1 MTVRTLAEA
10 AADVLARSK
19 AVAPSE
25 PMHKS
30 AANWAD
36 LGGSTLEDPAGG
48 PVGAN
53 AAALVKGAT
62 PPGTPAPVGQE
73 PMKKLAPQP
82 QQAVNALVSPPAAT
96 PSGAFDTAGH
106 PVANVSVN
114 EAVSGDPAKQAARL
128 YASSNKNLKVSSAP
142 NYDKLD
148 GHQGNKVHYVHHKDD
163 EDGASGHVAFSHHE
177 GKINVHGEYSG
188 VTGPEV
194 KPKKFTSVD
203 AAVKHAHSIMPV
215 AANVHEDEDL
225 SDEEVISEEEVSELS
240 EEELAEI
247 REAKLAMVTE
257 KMKQMGVQEDID
269 ALFNG
274 EELNEQFRAKAAT
287 IFEAAVIAR
296 AVSVVEELENDILE
310 AAEESVNAIKQELEE
325 QVDAYL
331 NYMVQEWINENKVAI
346 ESGLKNEIM
355 EDFVEGLKNLFAE
368 HYIEVPEEKLDVVE
382 SMADEI
388 DSLKAKLNEAI
399 NDNIE
404 LATAITEATKS
415 DIINS
420 VCEGLTA
427 TQAEKVKTLAEG
439 VEFTTEGEYAE
450 KVKIIR
456 ESYFTN
462 NVDHTKVKQ
471 VAVSNPVALTE
482 AAEPVQV
489 TEVSP
494 SMQKYINAIGRTLPR

>member
-19 AVAPSE
+19 AVAPTE

-30 AANWAD
+30 ANWAD

-82 QQAVNALVSPPAAT
+82 QQSVNALVSPPAAT
-96 PSGAFDTAGH
+96 PSGAYDTAGH
-106 PVANVSVN
+106 PVANV
-114 EAVSGDPAKQAARL
+114 
-128 YASSNKNLKVSSAP
+128 
-142 NYDKLD
+142 
-148 GHQGNKVHYVHHKDD
+148 
-163 EDGASGHVAFSHHE
+163 
-177 GKINVHGEYSG
+177 
-188 VTGPEV
+188 
-194 KPKKFTSVD
+194 
-203 AAVKHAHSIMPV
+203 
-215 AANVHEDEDL
+215 HEDEDTHE
-225 SDEEVISEEEVSELS
+225 DEEVISEEEEVSELS
-240 EEELAEI
+240 EEELEEI
-247 REAKLAMVTE
+247 REAKLAMVTA

-269 ALFNG
+269 AMFSG
-274 EELNEQFRAKAAT
+274 EVLSEEALERAKT

-331 NYMVQEWINENKVAI
+331 NYTVQEWINENKVAI
-346 ESGLKNEIM
+346 ETGLKTEIM
-355 EDFVEGLKNLFAE
+355 EDFVEGLKRLFAE
-368 HYIEVPEEKLDVVE
+368 NYIDVPEEKLDVVE

-415 DIINS
+415 DIIHS

-439 VEFTTEGEYAE
+439 VEFS
-450 KVKIIR
+450 K
-456 ESYFTN
+456 
-462 NVDHTKVKQ
+462 
-471 VAVSNPVALTE
+471 
-482 AAEPVQV
+482 
-489 TEVSP
+489 
-494 SMQKYINAIGRTLPR
+494 